1 MYSGSIVGFSDG
13 FFPDPVKI
21 TAYLNNM
28 IQQKQYWTMK
38 TNTSADIQKEC
49 RLRSTIDHSLC
60 WKEIQREKPPNL

>member
-28 IQQKQYWTMK
+28 IQQKQY
-38 TNTSADIQKEC
+38 
-49 RLRSTIDHSLC
+49 
-60 WKEIQREKPPNL
+60 